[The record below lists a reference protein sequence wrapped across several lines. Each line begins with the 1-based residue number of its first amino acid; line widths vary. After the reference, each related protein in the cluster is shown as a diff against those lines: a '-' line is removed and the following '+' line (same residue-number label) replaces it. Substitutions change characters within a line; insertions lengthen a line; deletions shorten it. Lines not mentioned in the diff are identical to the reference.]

1 MSPRCPRALELAWRR
16 GCWELAG
23 KRKWRVRGPG
33 RAEVQEEGGVLSRD
47 PGWRRLIPLW
57 TRSWRWGL
65 GSPWGEGSR
74 TPSSTGQS
82 PPLGTPQ
89 FWTEGRR
96 WVGVFVWKMKLSVAL
111 WGSHVWEIEEGGR
124 TLLLRVPF

>member
-1 MSPRCPRALELAWRR
+1 MSPRCPRALELAWRG

-74 TPSSTGQS
+74 TPSSAGQRS
-82 PPLGTPQ
+82 SSRNPSVLDRREEIGWSFWLEDETICGSLGLPRL
-89 FWTEGRR
+89 GNR
-96 WVGVFVWKMKLSVAL
+96 G
-111 WGSHVWEIEEGGR
+111 GSENSA
-124 TLLLRVPF
+124 P